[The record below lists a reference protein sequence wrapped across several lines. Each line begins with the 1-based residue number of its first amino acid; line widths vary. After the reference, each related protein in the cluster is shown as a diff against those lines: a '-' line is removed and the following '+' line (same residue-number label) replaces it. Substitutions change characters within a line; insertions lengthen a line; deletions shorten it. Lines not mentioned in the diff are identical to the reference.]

1 MKEFLRWK
9 QKLSEEYSEP
19 IEGGGAEGGLGGFR
33 FEIFP
38 LPKNVELLADVLFSA
53 SSWLIKKIR

>member
-33 FEIFP
+33 FEIIP